1 MKTVYAVIC
10 ATLLLWASA
19 VTAGDLQQGI
29 AGMKWGDPVMNLS
42 RFKQILSKGDVNLYV
57 DTEGVYTLAGVEASR
72 AVFGFY
78 QDRLFAVFLAI
89 ASPEVF
95 ADVRRALKSQLGDPE
110 TTMTLKNPQKIYKWK
125 RGKIRVK
132 LKEYT
137 ATGEMKLA
145 FYYTPLSRKLNKVQL
160 EEMSDPSRFRLF
172 PITPGVRPRAIPVL
186 NF

>member
-1 MKTVYAVIC
+1 MKPVYAIIC
-10 ATLLLWASA
+10 TVLLLGTSA
-19 VTAGDLQQGI
+19 AAAGDLQLGI
-29 AGMKWGDPVMNLS
+29 AGMKWGDPVVDLS

-57 DTEGVYTLAGVEASR
+57 DTEGVYTLAGVEATR

-95 ADVRRALKSQLGDPE
+95 ADVRRALKAHLGDPE

-132 LKEYT
+132 LKEYA

-145 FYYTPLSRKLNKVQL
+145 FYYTPLSRQLNQAEL
-160 EEMSDPSRFRLF
+160 EQMSDPERFRFL
-172 PITPGVRPRAIPVL
+172 PITPHGRPRAIPVL

>member
-1 MKTVYAVIC
+1 MKPVSAIIC
-10 ATLLLWASA
+10 AVLLLGASA
-19 VTAGDLQQGI
+19 AAASDLQQGI
-29 AGMKWGDPVMNLS
+29 AGMKWGDPVVNLS
-42 RFKQILSKGDVNLYV
+42 RFKQVLSKGDVNLYV
-57 DTEGVYTLAGVEASR
+57 DTEGVYTLASVEATR

-89 ASPEVF
+89 ASPEIF
-95 ADVRRALKSQLGDPE
+95 ADVRRALKAQMGDPE

-132 LKEYT
+132 LKEYA

-160 EEMSDPSRFRLF
+160 EAMSDPSRLRLF
-172 PITPGVRPRAIPVL
+172 PIDPNVRPHAIPIL
-186 NF
+186 DF